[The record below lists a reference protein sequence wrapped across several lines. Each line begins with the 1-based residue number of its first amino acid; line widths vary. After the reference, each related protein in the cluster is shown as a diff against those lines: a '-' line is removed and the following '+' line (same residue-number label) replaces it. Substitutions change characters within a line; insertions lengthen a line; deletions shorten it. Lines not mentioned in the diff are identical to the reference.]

1 MMAEQPT
8 TTMTLPRNRPPRKI
22 KPLPKDVVDRIAA
35 GEVVQRPMSVVKELI
50 ENSLDAD
57 AALIDVQISRGGL
70 DSIIVSDDGV
80 GIPPL
85 DLPLACTR
93 FATSKLVHV
102 DDLKSMRTFGFRGE
116 ALASA
121 SMVAHVCITSRV
133 RSSSLLSLEEVMT
146 EKDDDVLTA
155 AKNNLTN
162 DKVVNDNDMSKQQ
175 QQYHQLSSCAY
186 KMYYKDGE
194 PDGKLNTNNNKP
206 QPSAGREGTVITVR
220 DLFYNIPSRRRAF
233 ENSAG
238 NTARSEREEY
248 DRILGVAQRYA
259 VHVAKRGV
267 SILCRGGNGSSSGGG
282 GKCKSGGGFGKG
294 NSTDLNTQSLAS
306 VRLIQERRKRARNTP
321 LTTTTTTTM
330 SDASSTMVAFA
341 STTEEEQFVVTKDV
355 IGHIYGTDVTRELL
369 PITVGEGDVEAV
381 GLAALAAMVRQKSG
395 GDELSSSSSTTV
407 MDGLDNTSATDEQ
420 ICNSNENSTFTNN
433 LLEEMMMGGGVINMP
448 HQDKNN
454 DDSSNAIERQQ
465 LLTAQTSKFAFAY
478 RAKGVITNGSYSAP
492 KSSSAFLLFINDRLI
507 ESASIRRAVESV
519 YADTLPKG
527 GKPFIYLSL
536 ELPGPHVDI
545 NVHPTKREVAL
556 LHEDRLCDALSKAV
570 RDVIGSATTSRAFS
584 VANGGRLL
592 PREENDD
599 ERKRSQLL
607 IRKRSAAEISIPLD
621 NKLDTTIIREE
632 ELNAVDTDQE
642 SNVSTIDNHNDEPNV
657 PAQRT
662 NSIGPD
668 RKAPLKREAVVELNK
683 SVTKRPYDP
692 SRLVRTSRSFPVGA
706 LEPFLVKKETRPSRN
721 IGVGGD
727 VTASPHGDGTN
738 QTNQVAASTSSV
750 IHKPECP
757 LHNDNNPQQVDM
769 SRPGAFS
776 LAICRCQI
784 VRSESLPP
792 LSTTNNFEA
801 INIPNDN
808 TMARPKKITP
818 TQCDYE
824 SISNLRDDI
833 VNLNDQGLNEMLRGS
848 TFVGAVSR
856 CRSLIQSGIDL
867 IMINHRELT
876 RELFYQIALLKF
888 GGMTMAKL
896 GGGGVD
902 VVSAISQ
909 MLQFE
914 EDLTSSLATNNDTIN
929 AGSVIVNKLN
939 SDMARQAST
948 CLAERAPM
956 LEEYFSIKLE
966 KVKVYNSGRQNQHVE
981 SLRLTGLPLIFE
993 GHSPQPHGLP
1003 LFLLRL
1009 ATEVNWSEEQECFKD
1024 ICTEL
1029 ASFYS
1034 ELPSTPLPS
1043 DEASSDNNTQPRM
1056 NDVVA
1061 GNRDNYDFIDYE
1073 GKNYVK
1079 HTIFPLISYLL
1090 MPPKRFNEN
1099 GAVIKLANLNS
1110 LFKVF
1115 ERC

>member
-1 MMAEQPT
+1 MVEQPS
-8 TTMTLPRNRPPRKI
+8 RPPRKI

-35 GEVVQRPMSVVKELI
+35 GEVVQRPISVVKELI

-57 AALIDVQISRGGL
+57 ASQIDIQISHGGL

-80 GIPPL
+80 GISPF

-102 DDLKSMRTFGFRGE
+102 DDLKSIRTFGFRGE

-133 RSSSLLSLEEVMT
+133 RSSSTAFSSLEVMT
-146 EKDDDVLTA
+146 EKDDVLPSV
-155 AKNNLTN
+155 KNNVTN
-162 DKVVNDNDMSKQQ
+162 DTVINDKNSKQQ
-175 QQYHQLSSCAY
+175 QQNYQSSCAY
-186 KMYYKDGE
+186 KMYYNDGE
-194 PDGKLNTNNNKP
+194 PDSKLNSNNNKP
-206 QPSAGREGTVITVR
+206 QPSAGCEGTVITVR
-220 DLFYNIPSRRRAF
+220 DLFYNVPSRRRAF
-233 ENSAG
+233 ENSTG
-238 NTARSEREEY
+238 KTARSEREEY

-259 VHVAKRGV
+259 VHVAQRGV
-267 SILCRGGNGSSSGGG
+267 SLLCRGGGSSSSSGGG
-282 GKCKSGGGFGKG
+282 GGGGKSKVGGGGGSRFGKG

-306 VRLIQERRKRARNTP
+306 VRLIQERRKRARQTP
-321 LTTTTTTTM
+321 PATVTTTM

-341 STTEEEQFVVTKDV
+341 STTVEEQFAATKDV
-355 IGHIYGTDVTRELL
+355 IGHIFGTDVTRELL
-369 PITVGEGDVEAV
+369 PIMVGEGDVEAV
-381 GLAALAAMVRQKSG
+381 GLAALAAMVRHKSG
-395 GDELSSSSSTTV
+395 GDELSSSSSMTI
-407 MDGLDNTSATDEQ
+407 DGLDNMNASDKQ
-420 ICNSNENSTFTNN
+420 ICNSNENSTYTNN
-433 LLEEMMMGGGVINMP
+433 LLEEMMMGGGVIDMP
-448 HQDKNN
+448 HRDKNN
-454 DDSSNAIERQQ
+454 DDSSNDVDRQQ
-465 LLTAQTSKFAFAY
+465 LPTAQSSKFAFAY

-507 ESASIRRAVESV
+507 ESSSIRRAVESV

-536 ELPGPHVDI
+536 ELPGPHIDV

-599 ERKRSQLL
+599 VRKRSQLL
-607 IRKRSAAEISIPLD
+607 IRKRTAVESVPLE
-621 NKLDTTIIREE
+621 NEMDTTNITEE
-632 ELNAVDTDQE
+632 EPNAVDTHQE
-642 SNVSTIDNHNDEPNV
+642 CNASTIINNHNDEPNTA
-657 PAQRT
+657 AQMT

-668 RKAPLKREAVVELNK
+668 RIKAPLKREAVVEVNK
-683 SVTKRPYDP
+683 SATKRPYDP

-706 LEPFLVKKETRPSRN
+706 LEPFLVQKETKASRN
-721 IGVGGD
+721 IGGGGG
-727 VTASPHGDGTN
+727 VTASPLGDGTN

-757 LHNDNNPQQVDM
+757 LYNDNNPQQVDM
-769 SRPGAFS
+769 SIPGAFA

-792 LSTTNNFEA
+792 LTTTNNFVTMN
-801 INIPNDN
+801 NINDN

-824 SISNLRDDI
+824 SISNLRDEI

-867 IMINHRELT
+867 MMINHRELA
-876 RELFYQIALLKF
+876 REVFYQIALLKF

-914 EDLTSSLATNNDTIN
+914 EELTSSLAANNETIN
-929 AGSVIVNKLN
+929 ARSVIVNKLN

-948 CLAERAPM
+948 CLAEKAPM
-956 LEEYFSIKLE
+956 LKEYFSIKLE
-966 KVKVYNSGRQNQHVE
+966 KVKVYNSSRQNQQVE
-981 SLRLTGLPLIFE
+981 SLRITGLPVLLE

-1009 ATEVNWSEEQECFKD
+1009 ATEVNWLEEQECFKD

-1029 ASFYS
+1029 AFFYS

-1043 DEASSDNNTQPRM
+1043 KEASSDNNTQPRM
-1056 NDVVA
+1056 NDVA
-1061 GNRDNYDFIDYE
+1061 GSRDNYDFIGYE
-1073 GKNYVK
+1073 AKYYVK
-1079 HTIFPLISYLL
+1079 HTVFPAISYLL

-1110 LFKVF
+1110 LYKVF